1 MDQLKLLTIAT
12 LVLFGTGMQL
22 KAQNVTIPDANFKA
36 QLVAN
41 SAINTNGDTEI
52 QLTEAQAYNGGIDV
66 NSKNIA
72 DLTGVEAFTALTS
85 LLCNFNQL
93 TTLNVSSNTALTS
106 LGCSSNQLTTLNLGS
121 NTALN
126 ELSCSSNQ
134 LATLDVSSNV
144 GLRILDCSFNQL
156 STLNL
161 SNNSLL
167 NDLRCGSNQ
176 LTALDLSSNPLLTI
190 LWCYENQLPSL
201 ALSVHTALTNLN
213 CRNNQLTTLDLSTNT
228 GITEL
233 KCGANL
239 LTALDVSLNTSLYW
253 FYCDSNQLSSLNIQ
267 NGNNTNLQFFNTRG
281 NPLLTCI
288 QVDDPTYSG
297 ILWGIDPV
305 STLSTNCLTNTK
317 AIEGGLDDVVVY
329 PNPTTQKL
337 TINLGEHK
345 DDIALEVVNA
355 MGQTVL
361 EKYIVGN
368 QRLELNLD
376 NIVSGVYYLKLTIKT
391 SATTIKFIKR

>member
-1 MDQLKLLTIAT
+1 MDQLKLLMVAA

-72 DLTGVEAFTALTS
+72 DLTGIEAFTALTS

-134 LATLDVSSNV
+134 LTALDVSSNV

-156 STLNL
+156 SALNL

-201 ALSVHTALTNLN
+201 TLSAHTALTNLN

-317 AIEGGLDDVVVY
+317 AIEQVLDHVVVY

-337 TINLGEHK
+337 TINLGEYK

-361 EKYIVGN
+361 AKYIVGN